1 MANITPYSYKRGLLR
16 FLTAERQENIDALDD
31 LSAED
36 WAAIISLG
44 PDVSML
50 ISEDSGVTYA
60 YASTPTAAT
69 AITMTAGSTNATVEP
84 TGSAA
89 FALTFTLP
97 LLPAT
102 DSNFLFRVDYDK
114 GTHGA
119 ALIIGGE
126 TVTGA
131 GILHFVWSGSAWVVF
146 SGSTA
151 MTVPESTVFI
161 THTIVDGD
169 SGNTLALTLPTGAA
183 NIGRALTLVIASTT
197 SAGTASKT
205 NILGVYGGTLSD
217 VANGTYFFRCTAEGA
232 WMPESNDYVVA
243 TLDAGLTAHITELGT
258 LAGIQS
264 GLSSLEAKDAELLAL
279 EAVDAELLSLA
290 AKDTE
295 LLALENVDAELLTLA
310 GIQSGLSSL
319 EAKDAELLALEAVDA
334 ELLSLAAKDT
344 ELLALENVDAELLT
358 LAGIQS
364 GLSSLEAKDTE
375 LLAIE
380 ADRAIDSA
388 NMTIVG
394 TLPENALAHYDE
406 ANAQHEVAGAHSTT
420 VVGAN
425 NSGGAI
431 TGAAGAVKRRGKVTL
446 KAFSP
451 IADGQ
456 KLKSYHSGYTG
467 MVLSYE
473 MSGTES
479 FDAAAGAFTNQPTD
493 DAVELISD
501 SASDVAVDVK
511 IYGHDAGVLISETN
525 TLTGTGAVETT
536 EQHWDDICA
545 VFVTSGTL
553 VGTLTVRK
561 KTGPATICTIA
572 PAGTD
577 AGVVEAANELEALQY
592 CLTPAVVADG
602 GSSEYVV
609 VIGTDNDGN
618 AQEEILQL
626 NGATSVNCADWYA
639 TIDRICIGDPATVT
653 VSVLRCDSLDEA
665 VVIVGRALEAAT
677 GQDDTFSALLT

>member
-50 ISEDSGVTYA
+50 ISDDSGTPYA

-243 TLDAGLTAHITELGT
+243 TLDAGLTAHITELG
-258 LAGIQS
+258 
-264 GLSSLEAKDAELLAL
+264 
-279 EAVDAELLSLA
+279 
-290 AKDTE
+290 
-295 LLALENVDAELLTLA
+295 
-310 GIQSGLSSL
+310 
-319 EAKDAELLALEAVDA
+319 
-334 ELLSLAAKDT
+334 
-344 ELLALENVDAELLT
+344 T